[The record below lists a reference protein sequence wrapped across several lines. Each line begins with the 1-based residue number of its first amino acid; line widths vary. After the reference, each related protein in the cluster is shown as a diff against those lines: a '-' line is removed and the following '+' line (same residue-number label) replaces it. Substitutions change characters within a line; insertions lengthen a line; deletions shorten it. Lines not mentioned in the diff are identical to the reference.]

1 MSHILASATSFSAT
15 STFMTSDQVPIVLNR
30 SMIENGKIGQAKHHI
45 ENRQD
50 TYLRQSSSQDSYQE
64 PYLPPSW
71 LTPTLKFQNLCHFQT
86 QLCVFVQFSAPGRFV
101 AFVKNKIVWPCDITA
116 VALELGQMLKKALKK
131 IQSMFLRTPSS

>member
-64 PYLPPSW
+64 PYLPPS
-71 LTPTLKFQNLCHFQT
+71 
-86 QLCVFVQFSAPGRFV
+86 
-101 AFVKNKIVWPCDITA
+101 
-116 VALELGQMLKKALKK
+116 
-131 IQSMFLRTPSS
+131 